1 MTTRRPSQ
9 MDVARAIRH
18 VLAAT
23 GATPA
28 RVARGA
34 GLSTSYLG
42 ALTRGERIPSLPTL
56 LAAARERVSTDVG
69 DERRPTITDRS
80 VMATGGAPASP
91 TATPRRPS

>member
-34 GLSTSYLG
+34 EPL
-42 ALTRGERIPSLPTL
+42 RPVCEQL
-56 LAAARERVSTDVG
+56 LAAARERVSSDVG

-80 VMATGGAPASP
+80 VMATDDAPASP

>member
-1 MTTRRPSQ
+1 

-42 ALTRGERIPSLPTL
+42 ALTRGERIPSLPTMEDI
-56 LAAARERVSTDVG
+56 AHARERVSSDVG

-80 VMATGGAPASP
+80 VMATDDAPASP